1 MGEASPERLNPPP
14 RMESR
19 RARRSQSGARGGG
32 FKRAR
37 VGGARGPILRPRTYL
52 LEFEEPRDLVLGLG
66 ARREDCYGFRHGRL
80 MVLGRLWQGSLSGLG
95 GQSPRGIRVFSC
107 FSNIT

>member
-19 RARRSQSGARGGG
+19 RARRSQSGARGGVG

-37 VGGARGPILRPRTYL
+37 VRGGLAPPSSGTYL

-80 MVLGRLWQGSLSGLG
+80 MVLGRLWQGSLPGLG

-107 FSNIT
+107 FSNKT